1 MAAGRACPGDSI
13 FDLNPLGVMQD
24 GSPWKGVALCLQRM
38 AWCRL
43 TRLHVGL
50 PSPPAKLARHWTL
63 QYGLGQYGGVQHLPS
78 KRPCFDRYIMVGMG
92 RGVRRGMGYR
102 GRPASTL
109 PPHPTSSHY
118 HTLPFPSP
126 IPTLLFL
133 SLLSLCVCHTQAV
146 VNMLILPP
154 VLTTTVMLINMQI
167 SLKGITRGA
176 GSVWLKGNNVSIS
189 GQAERSPAICSL
201 RLLAGRL
208 YSKRRLARRSMNGR
222 RFP

>member
-13 FDLNPLGVMQD
+13 FDLKPLGVMQD

-102 GRPASTL
+102 GASSVH
-109 PPHPTSSHY
+109 PPTSSH
-118 HTLPFPSP
+118 
-126 IPTLLFL
+126 
-133 SLLSLCVCHTQAV
+133 LLSLPH
-146 VNMLILPP
+146 PP
-154 VLTTTVMLINMQI
+154 F
-167 SLKGITRGA
+167 SLSHPHPTLSLSA
-176 GSVWLKGNNVSIS
+176 LSLCMPYPSS
-189 GQAERSPAICSL
+189 GQYVDLASSADHYCYANQHANQFERHHQGRWQCLAER
-201 RLLAGRL
+201 
-208 YSKRRLARRSMNGR
+208 K
-222 RFP
+222 